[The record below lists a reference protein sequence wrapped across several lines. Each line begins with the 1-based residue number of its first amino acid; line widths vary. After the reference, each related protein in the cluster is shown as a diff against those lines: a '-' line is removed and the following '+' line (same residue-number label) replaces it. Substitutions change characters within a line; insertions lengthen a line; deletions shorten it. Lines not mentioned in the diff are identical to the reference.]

1 MPQRFSRQ
9 GVIYY
14 NRNPLNRTRLNRTPR
29 ESREDLI
36 PLVLIFFSVNT
47 QTSRKLELLFVS
59 LGSSSQRNS
68 TVVFYALN
76 CTYQKKKKLVMFTTL
91 SPSLPPPP
99 LKKCTRR
106 VLGYWKITSSKS
118 LNSLFI
124 VQQNVLSLSI
134 IFLRNKLTTCGK

>member
-76 CTYQKKKKLVMFTTL
+76 CTYQKKKKVGDVHHSL
-91 SPSLPPPP
+91 SLPPPP
-99 LKKCTRR
+99 PVKKVHKTGIGVLKN
-106 VLGYWKITSSKS
+106 YFFQISKFVVYS
-118 LNSLFI
+118 
-124 VQQNVLSLSI
+124 
-134 IFLRNKLTTCGK
+134 TTERFVTIYYFSAK

>member
-1 MPQRFSRQ
+1 MPQRFSHQ

-14 NRNPLNRTRLNRTPR
+14 NRNPLNRTPR
-29 ESREDLI
+29 EPREDLI

-76 CTYQKKKKLVMFTTL
+76 CTYQKKKTLVMFTTL

-99 LKKCTRR
+99 VKKVHKTGIGVLKN
-106 VLGYWKITSSKS
+106 YFFQISKFVVYS
-118 LNSLFI
+118 
-124 VQQNVLSLSI
+124 
-134 IFLRNKLTTCGK
+134 TTERFVTIYYFSAK

>member
-1 MPQRFSRQ
+1 MPQRFSHQ

-14 NRNPLNRTRLNRTPR
+14 NRNPLNRTPR
-29 ESREDLI
+29 EPREDLI

-68 TVVFYALN
+68 TMVFYALN

-91 SPSLPPPP
+91 SLSPPPPP

-106 VLGYWKITSSKS
+106 VLKSYFFQISKFVVYS
-118 LNSLFI
+118 
-124 VQQNVLSLSI
+124 
-134 IFLRNKLTTCGK
+134 TTERFVTIYYFSAK